1 MSNKSQKYL
10 GNSNL
15 KASGVKINFSDK
27 QVTEYM
33 KCANDPVYFIKNYVK
48 IVSLDKGTIPFE
60 LYDFQEKMVKGIHN
74 NRFVIAKCPRQSG
87 KSTTV
92 TSYILHHILFNQNM
106 SVAILANKLTTARE
120 LLGRLKMAYEF
131 LPMWLQQGVIEWNK
145 GSIVLENGSKVLASA
160 TSSSAIRGGSFN
172 CIAGES
178 IVTIRDPKTGGI
190 FNISIEELYA
200 NSSRNNQNDIYR
212 YGNDRKQIQE
222 VVFFPYGEGSKS
234 CHGRRDFHGEA
245 SHSSK
250 IAWRRQ
256 QNLQHCGADNT
267 GTSISTSTSTALL
280 EWNGEGEDVSCIPYD
295 GDGETGTTSKIAI
308 NCYIGIEEKL
318 FRGKKINANWNETFR
333 GNEKENI
340 LLTQGSQ
347 EFGRNSSE
355 NIKGKQRSFLGI
367 DSTKGIWGTSVQT
380 VHGNKEDQRT
390 LGQNQQ
396 ESRENSKD
404 GREASW
410 NETISRSKGENE
422 IGGSSKNRATGW
434 CLEQGNE
441 DGRWQ
446 VLTHNGFKKFHGI
459 SKAPTQKTIKVTFD
473 NDQEIVCTTDHKIF
487 SVNRGSVVAE
497 SLCVGEFVEGDG
509 RSVEVV
515 GVEEYGVRD
524 VYDLLEVEEHHS
536 YYANGIR
543 IANCILLDEFAYV
556 PQNVAEEFFSS
567 VYPTITSGKTTKV
580 VMTSTPNGLNMFY
593 KLWVNAN
600 KQVGEEG
607 KNEYFPIEVSWRD
620 IPGRD
625 EAWKLQTIAN
635 TSEQQ
640 FNTEFNCE
648 FLGSLHTLI
657 LPDKIKALAYKTPIY
672 FNADGL
678 RMYER
683 PTPNHTYVLVAD
695 TARGQG
701 KDYHAFTVVDVT
713 QMPYVVVAT
722 FRNNI
727 MPPMLYPNAI
737 YAIARQY
744 NKAYVLVEINDIGQ
758 QVADILHKDLEYDN
772 IVHVQMQGRK
782 GQVVNGGFGTAGSS
796 MMGVKTSVA
805 TKRIGCA
812 ILKSL
817 VEDSKLIVNDFGIID
832 EFCSFVA
839 SAESFEAEEGHNDD
853 LVMSLVLFS
862 WLSSQEYFKQ
872 MTGNDIRK
880 DLYEE
885 QIKHL
890 EEEMTPFGF
899 IDDGQ
904 AEIGYVDGSG
914 TLWKTE
920 DARNI
925 DNMWF

>member
-1 MSNKSQKYL
+1 MLTISETLATNTKNYKISSPEGMVDFLGVNKITKDSYL
-10 GNSNL
+10 SL
-15 KASGVKINFSDK
+15 KFSDGRFLK
-27 QVTEYM
+27 CSQDHPIMTIDGKVKAKHLTKHDEIQTIDGGCFLTSRRLM
-33 KCANDPVYFIKNYVK
+33 KKKIHLYDIVNSGSKHLCYTNG
-48 IVSLDKGTIPFE
+48 IVS
-60 LYDFQEKMVKGIHN
+60 H
-74 NRFVIAKCPRQSG
+74 
-87 KSTTV
+87 
-92 TSYILHHILFNQNM
+92 
-106 SVAILANKLTTARE
+106 
-120 LLGRLKMAYEF
+120 
-131 LPMWLQQGVIEWNK
+131 
-145 GSIVLENGSKVLASA
+145 
-160 TSSSAIRGGSFN
+160 
-172 CIAGES
+172 
-178 IVTIRDPKTGGI
+178 
-190 FNISIEELYA
+190 
-200 NSSRNNQNDIYR
+200 
-212 YGNDRKQIQE
+212 
-222 VVFFPYGEGSKS
+222 
-234 CHGRRDFHGEA
+234 
-245 SHSSK
+245 
-250 IAWRRQ
+250 
-256 QNLQHCGADNT
+256 
-267 GTSISTSTSTALL
+267 
-280 EWNGEGEDVSCIPYD
+280 
-295 GDGETGTTSKIAI
+295 
-308 NCYIGIEEKL
+308 
-318 FRGKKINANWNETFR
+318 
-333 GNEKENI
+333 
-340 LLTQGSQ
+340 
-347 EFGRNSSE
+347 
-355 NIKGKQRSFLGI
+355 
-367 DSTKGIWGTSVQT
+367 
-380 VHGNKEDQRT
+380 
-390 LGQNQQ
+390 
-396 ESRENSKD
+396 
-404 GREASW
+404 
-410 NETISRSKGENE
+410 
-422 IGGSSKNRATGW
+422 
-434 CLEQGNE
+434 
-441 DGRWQ
+441 
-446 VLTHNGFKKFHGI
+446 
-459 SKAPTQKTIKVTFD
+459 
-473 NDQEIVCTTDHKIF
+473 
-487 SVNRGSVVAE
+487 
-497 SLCVGEFVEGDG
+497 
-509 RSVEVV
+509 
-515 GVEEYGVRD
+515 
-524 VYDLLEVEEHHS
+524 
-536 YYANGIR
+536 
-543 IANCILLDEFAYV
+543 
-556 PQNVAEEFFSS
+556 
-567 VYPTITSGKTTKV
+567 
-580 VMTSTPNGLNMFY
+580 
-593 KLWVNAN
+593 
-600 KQVGEEG
+600 
-607 KNEYFPIEVSWRD
+607 
-620 IPGRD
+620 
-625 EAWKLQTIAN
+625 
-635 TSEQQ
+635 
-640 FNTEFNCE
+640 NCE

-657 LPDKIKALAYKTPIY
+657 LPDKIKSLAYKTPIY

-701 KDYHAFTVVDVT
+701 KDYHAFTVIDVT

-782 GQVVNGGFGTAGSS
+782 GQVVNGGFGTPGSS